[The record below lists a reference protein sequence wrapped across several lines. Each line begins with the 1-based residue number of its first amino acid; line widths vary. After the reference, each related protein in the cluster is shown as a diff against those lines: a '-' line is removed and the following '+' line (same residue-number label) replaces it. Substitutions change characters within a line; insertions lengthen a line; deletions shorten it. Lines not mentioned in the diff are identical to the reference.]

1 MPSSEPLRFV
11 VNRHDATTLH
21 FDLRLE
27 VDGVLVSW
35 AVPKGPSLDPKAK
48 RLAVQVDD
56 HDMEHLDFEG
66 RTESEDG
73 RVQTKIV
80 WDTGLYLPA
89 EPPGPALERGHLRF
103 VVSGHKLKGAF
114 ALTRTRMGGNERNW
128 ILVKIDDEYADRD
141 RDPTVDE
148 NESVLSGMTN
158 EDLERDTGR
167 LRRALPNHRLL
178 QLLPRPRQP
187 LGVAPDV
194 GPRAVAT
201 GKSAAYGRDRVNWS
215 GFTRR
220 ARPT

>member
-1 MPSSEPLRFV
+1 MPPSEPLRFV

-56 HDMEHLDFEG
+56 HDMEHLEFEG
-66 RTESEDG
+66 RSESEDG

-80 WDTGLYLPA
+80 WDTGLYQPA

-103 VVSGHKLKGAF
+103 VVAGHKLRGAF

-148 NESVLSGMTN
+148 NESVLSGVTN
-158 EDLERDTGR
+158 EELERDTG
-167 LRRALPNHRLL
+167 
-178 QLLPRPRQP
+178 
-187 LGVAPDV
+187 G
-194 GPRAVAT
+194 
-201 GKSAAYGRDRVNWS
+201 
-215 GFTRR
+215 
-220 ARPT
+220 